1 MYLVMHCRAQK
12 WGMVGGWLEIL
23 HIIQVVSNDIFQVS
37 VKGSNSY
44 RNNQGFI

>member
-23 HIIQVVSNDIFQVS
+23 YIMQVS
-37 VKGSNSY
+37 VKGSNSH